1 MAEKLIWNAQKI
13 IEATGGV
20 LQYGSYDASFTGISI
35 DSRTTSHGDLFVAI
49 VGTNHDGHRYAVDGI
64 TLGQKGVIINKSTEI
79 DLPHEKWRK
88 EGFFCIAVKNTT
100 RALGDLAAYN
110 LKRAGLPV
118 VAITGSNGK
127 TSTRRMTLAV
137 MQQKFRVLSPQGNLN
152 NEIGLP
158 LTLLE
163 CRYDHTLAV
172 LELGMNHFGEI
183 RRLAEICK
191 PDIGVITNVGP
202 AHLEG
207 VGSID
212 GVAQA
217 KGELLEHIKPD
228 GTVVLNADDIHLR
241 HLATHCDHKIL
252 FFGFSK
258 TADVGAENVDYGHL
272 DTSFTLRLPQA
283 RIGVRLHTPGQFMVA
298 NALAAAAN
306 GYLMGLSP
314 EQICTGLESYRSQK
328 GRLDIS
334 VTSLGINLIDDT
346 YNANPA
352 SMVAMLELLSQTK
365 GSKRAIF
372 VCGDM
377 FELGQQTESLHQNI
391 GVAAAKTGVDRLYA
405 TGQFA
410 PSIAA
415 GAKKEGIQ
423 SERIF
428 IGTKAEIIS
437 ALTTQLQPDDWV
449 LVKGSRAMAMETI
462 SEAIKTI
469 RNIAKRVTFENVK

>member
-1 MAEKLIWNAQKI
+1 MAEKLVWTARKVM
-13 IEATGGV
+13 EATGGV
-20 LQYGSYDASFTGISI
+20 LQYGSYDTSFTGISI
-35 DSRTTSHGDLFVAI
+35 DSRTTSHGDLFIAI
-49 VGTNHDGHRYAVDGI
+49 VGTNHDGHRHAVDGI
-64 TLGQKGVIINKSTEI
+64 TIGQKGVIINGDTEV

-88 EGFFCIAVKNTT
+88 EGFLCITVENTIQ
-100 RALGDLAAYN
+100 ALGNLAAYN

-127 TSTRRMTLAV
+127 TSTRRMTQAV
-137 MQQKFRVLSPQGNLN
+137 MQQKFCVLSPHGNLN

-163 CRYDHTLAV
+163 CCYDHTLAV

-183 RRLAEICK
+183 KRLAQICK

-207 VGSID
+207 VGSIE

-217 KGELLEHIKPD
+217 KGELLEHIKPN

-241 HLATHCDHKIL
+241 RLVAHCDHKIL
-252 FFGFSK
+252 LFGFSK
-258 TADVGAENVDYGHL
+258 TADVGAENIYYGRL
-272 DTSFTLRLPQA
+272 DTSFTLRLPQT
-283 RIGVRLHTPGQFMVA
+283 RIGVTLHAPGQFMVA
-298 NALAAAAN
+298 NALAAAAS
-306 GYLMGLSP
+306 GYLMGLLP
-314 EQICTGLESYRSQK
+314 EQIRTGLESYRSQK

-352 SMVAMLELLSQTK
+352 SMTAVLELLSQIK
-365 GSKRAIF
+365 GSKRGIF
-372 VCGDM
+372 ICGDM
-377 FELGQQTESLHQNI
+377 FELGQQAESLHQNI
-391 GVAAAKTGVDRLYA
+391 GITAAKTGVDRIYA
-405 TGQFA
+405 AGQFA
-410 PSIAA
+410 PSIAV

-449 LVKGSRAMAMETI
+449 LVKGSRKMAMETI

-469 RNIAKRVTFENVK
+469 RNITIK

>member
-1 MAEKLIWNAQKI
+1 MGEKLIWNAQNV
-13 IEATGGV
+13 IEATKGE
-20 LQYGSYDASFTGISI
+20 LQYGSHDASFTGISI
-35 DSRTTSHGDLFVAI
+35 DSRTISHGDLYVAI
-49 VGTNHDGHRYAVDGI
+49 VGTNHDGHRFAAAGI
-64 TLGQKGVIINKSTEI
+64 TSGQKGLIIEKRTKV

-88 EGFFCIAVKNTT
+88 RGFFCISVENTT
-100 RALGDLAAYN
+100 QALGDLAAYN

-127 TSTRRMTLAV
+127 TSTRRMTSAV
-137 MQQKFRVLSPQGNLN
+137 MQQKFCVLSPHGNLN
-152 NEIGLP
+152 NQIGLP

-207 VGSID
+207 VGSIE
-212 GVAQA
+212 GVVQA
-217 KGELLEHIKPD
+217 KGELLEHVKSD
-228 GTVVLNADDIHLR
+228 GTIVLNADDVHLR
-241 HLATHCDHKIL
+241 RLINYCNHKIL
-252 FFGFSK
+252 LFGFSE
-258 TADVGAENVDYGHL
+258 TADVGAENVEYGPL
-272 DTSFTLRLPQA
+272 RTSFILRLPQS
-283 RIGVRLHTPGQFMVA
+283 RTKITLHAPGQFMLA
-298 NALAAAAN
+298 NALASAAS

-314 EQICTGLESYRSQK
+314 KQICAGLESYRSKK

-334 VTSLGINLIDDT
+334 TTPFGINLIDDT

-352 SMVAMLELLSQTK
+352 SMTAVLELLSQIK
-365 GSKRAIF
+365 SSNRSIF

-377 FELGQQTESLHQNI
+377 FELGQKAESLHRKI
-391 GVAAAKTGVDRLYA
+391 GIAAAKTGVDRLYA
-405 TGQFA
+405 TGRFA

-415 GAKKEGIQ
+415 SAKKAGIQ
-423 SERIF
+423 SEMIF
-428 IGTKAEIIS
+428 IGTKADIIS
-437 ALTTQLQPDDWV
+437 DLTTQLQPNDWV
-449 LVKGSRAMAMETI
+449 LVKGSRKMVMETI

-469 RNIAKRVTFENVK
+469 GYIVGK